1 MKLSLNFFIAT
12 ILAFFVLLACQ
23 QEKKLTEQQKQIQI
37 TEFMKDS
44 LRVNM
49 MMDQIAS
56 DYKLQNKMMHKMID
70 RAKSDRVAMTQ
81 IGKMMIDDMEM
92 RSMFEKM
99 TGEKM
104 MGKDTVLTNDFL
116 KKVK

>member
-1 MKLSLNFFIAT
+1 
-12 ILAFFVLLACQ
+12 
-23 QEKKLTEQQKQIQI
+23 
-37 TEFMKDS
+37 
-44 LRVNM
+44 
-49 MMDQIAS
+49 
-56 DYKLQNKMMHKMID
+56 MID